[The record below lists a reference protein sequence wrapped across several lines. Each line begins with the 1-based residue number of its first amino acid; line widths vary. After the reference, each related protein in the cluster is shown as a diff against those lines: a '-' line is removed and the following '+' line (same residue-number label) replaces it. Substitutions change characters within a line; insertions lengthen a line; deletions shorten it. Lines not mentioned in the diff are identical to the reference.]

1 MQFTDQRSIYLQ
13 IADLIC
19 DTILSGDLPDGE
31 RVSSVREMAASIE
44 VNPNTVQRSY
54 SYLQDQGILDNK
66 RGIGYFIAQDAY
78 QKVKSIKRDLFIKEE
93 IPQLF
98 RTMELLGIELVDLQT
113 LFNRHKQQ
121 I

>member
-1 MQFTDQRSIYLQ
+1 MQFADQRSIYLQ

-19 DTILSGDLPDGE
+19 DTILAGDLLDGE

-54 SYLQDQGILDNK
+54 SFLQDQGILDNK

-78 QKVKSIKRDLFIKEE
+78 QKVKSIKRDQFIQEE
-93 IPQLF
+93 VPQIF
-98 RTMELLGIELVDLQT
+98 RTMELLGIDLDDLQT
-113 LFNRHKQQ
+113 IFKRHTQQ

>member
-1 MQFTDQRSIYLQ
+1 MKFADQRSIYLQ

-19 DTILSGDLPDGE
+19 DTILSGDLPDGD
-31 RVSSVREMAASIE
+31 RVSSVREMASNIE

-54 SYLQDQGILDNK
+54 SLLQDQGVLDNK

-78 QKVKSIKRDLFIKEE
+78 QKVKSMKRDQFIKDEL
-93 IPQLF
+93 PQIF
-98 RTMELLGIELVDLQT
+98 RTMELLGIDLDDLHT
-113 LFNRHKQQ
+113 LHSRHKQQ